1 MREHYDV
8 LVVGGGINGCGI
20 ANLAAQC
27 GLSVLLVEQDDLAAH
42 TSSASSKLIHGGLR
56 YLEYGEFRLVR
67 EALAEREVLLAMAP
81 HIIRPLTFILPHHK
95 ALRPVWMIRLG
106 LLLYDHLGNREQLP
120 ASQRLEL
127 AQHATGEPLRPAFHT
142 GFCYSDC
149 WVDDARLVVLNAM
162 QAREYGA
169 DVLTRT
175 HLEGACRGETGWL
188 ARLIDPRGQPWTVT
202 ADALV
207 NAAGPWVERVL
218 ETTLG
223 HAGRS
228 RLRLVKGS
236 HIVVPRRY
244 QGEHAYLLQSGD
256 RRVVFVLPYGD
267 YNLIGTTDV
276 PFDGDPAAL
285 SASPAEIDY
294 LCRVVNEYFRTPI
307 RAEDVVWS
315 FAGVRPLFDDG
326 SASAAAVTRDY
337 HLELDGTTVPLLS
350 VFGGKLTTHRQL
362 ARVALT
368 RLAGHFG
375 RELPLELPEGPP
387 PALPGGVLPTLT
399 LETYRQQLAKRFP
412 WLPEPLLSALLQRHG
427 SLIEVLL
434 QGASTLADFGTDHGG
449 GLYQREV
456 EYLIRQE
463 WARQPEDVLWRRSK
477 CGLAMSEAQRQAFA
491 DAWETRYAGLV
502 GD

>member
-106 LLLYDHLGNREQLP
+106 LLLYDHLGSREQLP
-120 ASQRLEL
+120 ASQRLTL
-127 AQHATGEPLRPAFHT
+127 AQHPAGAPLRPLYHT
-142 GFCYSDC
+142 GFSYADC

-162 QAREYGA
+162 QAHEYGA
-169 DVLTRT
+169 DILTSTR
-175 HLEGACRGETGWL
+175 LEGACRSEAGWL
-188 ARLIDPRGQPWTVT
+188 ARLSTASGAPWMVT
-202 ADALV
+202 ASALV

-218 ETTLG
+218 ATTLD

-236 HIVVPRRY
+236 HIVVPRLY
-244 QGEHAYLLQSGD
+244 EGEHAYLLQSGD

-267 YNLIGTTDV
+267 YTLIGTTDV

-285 SASPAEIDY
+285 VASAEEIDY
-294 LCRVVNEYFRTPI
+294 LCRVVNEYFRQPI
-307 RAEDVVWS
+307 RPEDVVWS

-326 SASAAAVTRDY
+326 SPSAAAVTRDY
-337 HLELDGTTVPLLS
+337 HLELDGSEVPLLS

-362 ARVALT
+362 ARAALA
-368 RLAGHFG
+368 RLAGRF
-375 RELPLELPEGPP
+375 ELELPDEAP

-399 LETYRQQLAKRFP
+399 LSAYRRQLAQRFP
-412 WLPEPLLSALLQRHG
+412 WLPAALLTALLQRHG
-427 SLIEVLL
+427 SLIERLL
-434 QGASTLADFGTDHGG
+434 QGASTLADLGVDHGG

-456 EYLIRQE
+456 EYLIGQE
-463 WARQPEDVLWRRSK
+463 WARQPDDVLWRRSK
-477 CGLAMSEAQRQAFA
+477 CGLAMSEAERQAFA
-491 DAWETRYAGLV
+491 AAWEARYSRLATE
-502 GD
+502 

>member
-27 GLSVLLVEQDDLAAH
+27 GLAVLLVEQDDLAAH

-81 HIIRPLTFILPHHK
+81 HLIRPLTFVLPHHK

-106 LLLYDHLGNREQLP
+106 LMLYDHLGSREQLP
-120 ASQRLEL
+120 ASQHLEL
-127 AQHATGEPLRPAFHT
+127 AQHPAGEPLRPAFHT
-142 GFCYSDC
+142 GFSYADC

-175 HLEGACRGETGWL
+175 RLEGACRGEAGWL
-188 ARLIDPRGQPWTVT
+188 ARLTDPSGRPWTVT
-202 ADALV
+202 AGALV
-207 NAAGPWVERVL
+207 NAAGPWVEQVL
-218 ETTLG
+218 AETLG
-223 HAGRS
+223 RPGPA

-236 HIVVPRRY
+236 HIVVSRLY

-267 YNLIGTTDV
+267 FNLIGTTDV

-285 SASPAEIDY
+285 SASAEEIDY
-294 LCRVVNEYFRTPI
+294 LCRVVNEYFRQPI
-307 RAEDVVWS
+307 RPQDVVWS

-326 SASAAAVTRDY
+326 SPSATAVTRDY
-337 HLELDGTTVPLLS
+337 HLELDGTDAPLLS

-362 ARVALT
+362 ARAALT
-368 RLAGHFG
+368 RLAPRFD
-375 RELPLELPEGPP
+375 LELPNDPP

-399 LETYRQQLAKRFP
+399 LDAYREQLARRFS
-412 WLPEPLLSALLQRHG
+412 WLPRPLLGALLQRHG

-434 QGASTLADFGTDHGG
+434 QGASTLADLGTDHGG

-456 EYLIRQE
+456 EYLIERE
-463 WARQPEDVLWRRSK
+463 WARQPDDVLWRRSK
-477 CGLAMSEAQRQAFA
+477 CGLAMSTAERQAFA
-491 DAWETRYAGLV
+491 AAWDAKYSRRAES
-502 GD
+502 